1 MKKYPGLLFAL
12 LLAACGG
19 GGGGGG
25 GGSATT
31 SSAAPSSTSPKACTD
46 GPYTTDAT
54 KVCTDSSGN
63 LVTAYVYVQP
73 NTVIPDGTVI
83 TADTTWPTSGSP
95 YFLAGTVR
103 VAPGVTLTIGDN
115 TVVETYRTVPCTAGC
130 VGTIPTKGII
140 NVAGTLNV
148 GNQGPV
154 QLLGVTAAN
163 TSLTQDAGGGIVS
176 ITHTVLQDAFVQ
188 ISDAAPFSMTY
199 SQATHLNVTPIVR
212 NGVTTFEA
220 GTNGYPRLSKSAT
233 VKGNT
238 FVDSAAFAFDPSVFV
253 QNNLFINMVDPL
265 VLIDA
270 FPAGAQ
276 APTGIAQ
283 RNSFLFKKDSPN
295 VNRIVIES
303 HGTYNASTVHS
314 LDFSNNF
321 WGVTDN
327 TTIQSR
333 VLDSTDTSSPRLPN
347 VILYAPPLQNPDAAT
362 PADPQSATPN
372 V

>member
-1 MKKYPGLLFAL
+1 MKKHPGLLFAL
-12 LLAACGG
+12 LLAGCGG
-19 GGGGGG
+19 GGGGS
-25 GGSATT
+25 SAST
-31 SSAAPSSTSPKACTD
+31 SSAAPASTSPKACTD
-46 GPYTTDAT
+46 GPYTTDAA
-54 KVCTDSSGN
+54 KVCTDASGN

-83 TADTTWPTSGSP
+83 TADTTWQASGSP

-103 VAPGVTLTIGDN
+103 VAPGVTLTIPDN
-115 TVVETYRTVPCTAGC
+115 TVVETYRSVPCTADC

-148 GNQGPV
+148 GSQGPV

-163 TSLTQDAGGGIVS
+163 TSLTQDAGGGVVS

-188 ISDAAPFSMTY
+188 ISDVAPFSMTY

-212 NGVTTFEA
+212 NGVTTFEP
-220 GTNGYPRLSKSAT
+220 GTNGYPRLSRSAT
-233 VKGNT
+233 VTGNT

-270 FPAGAQ
+270 FPAAGQ
-276 APTGIAQ
+276 PPSGIAQ

-295 VNRIVIES
+295 LNRIVIES

-314 LDFSNNF
+314 LHFSNNF

-333 VLDSTDTSSPRLPN
+333 VLDSTDTANPRLPN
-347 VILYAPPLQNPDAAT
+347 VILYAPPLQTPDPAT

>member
-1 MKKYPGLLFAL
+1 MKKYPGLLFVL

-19 GGGGGG
+19 GGGGGS
-25 GGSATT
+25 GSATT
-31 SSAAPSSTSPKACTD
+31 ASATPSSTSPKACTD
-46 GPYTTDAT
+46 GPYTTDPA
-54 KVCTDSSGN
+54 KVCTDANGN

-83 TADTTWPTSGSP
+83 TANTTWPASGSP

-103 VAPGVTLTIGDN
+103 VAPGVTLTMPDN
-115 TVVETYRTVPCTAGC
+115 TIVETYRAVPCTSDC

-148 GNQGPV
+148 GSQGPV

-163 TSLTQDAGGGIVS
+163 TSLAPDAGGGTVS

-188 ISDAAPFSMTY
+188 INDAAPFSMTF

-212 NGVTTFEA
+212 NGVTTYQA

-253 QNNLFINMVDPL
+253 QNNLFINMVDAL

-270 FPAGAQ
+270 FPANGQ

-303 HGTYNASTVHS
+303 HGTYDASTVHS

-333 VLDSTDTSSPRLPN
+333 VLDSTDTTNPRLPN
-347 VILYAPPLQNPDAAT
+347 VILYAPPLQSADPAT